1 MHTTQKWKLT
11 TIYGPCHGERR
22 DQFVQW
28 LYDLQMDPEEDWMI
42 IGDFNFYRTPINRN
56 RGGGNYNDMK
66 IFNSII
72 SQLGLMEIPLKVR
85 NYIYLE

>member
-11 TIYGPCHGERR
+11 TIYGSCHGERR

-56 RGGGNYNDMK
+56 RGGGNYNDME
-66 IFNSII
+66 IFNSIT